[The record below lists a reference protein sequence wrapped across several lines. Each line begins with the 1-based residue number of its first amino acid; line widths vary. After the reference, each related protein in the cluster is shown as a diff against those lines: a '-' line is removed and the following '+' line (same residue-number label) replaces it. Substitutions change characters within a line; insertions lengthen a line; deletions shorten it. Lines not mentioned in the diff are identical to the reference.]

1 MVTVVLS
8 DPKLQGYV
16 EEIARRF
23 AASYISVHT
32 GSAFSTMYRKLRGK
46 RPGELWFALA
56 RLAIE
61 RAQAGS
67 ADSGM
72 DLEDIDSEGPVQ

>member
-1 MVTVVLS
+1 MFS

-16 EEIARRF
+16 DEMARRF

-32 GSAFSTMYRKLRGK
+32 GSAFSTMCRKLKGN

>member
-56 RLAIE
+56 
-61 RAQAGS
+61 
-67 ADSGM
+67 
-72 DLEDIDSEGPVQ
+72 